1 MKSLFS
7 TKLYLAVLFISF
19 NTLLFAQVNGLESH
33 LQKVIE
39 QQGIPGMSLTV
50 IQQNQEDHYAVGWA
64 DDEEQVALTPKHRMF
79 SGSIGKTY
87 FAAQILLL
95 AAENK
100 IDLKAKVSKYLGQ
113 EKWFEAL
120 PNASEMTI
128 YSLLNH
134 TSGVPEYVYDQNL
147 WKTIQEQ
154 PNKAWTAAERLAY
167 ISDQEAHFPTGQG
180 WSYAD
185 ANFIILGA
193 VVEKITG
200 EKIYDLVQQNILD
213 LLQLNQTAPSIQPQ
227 IANLTAAYTGNM
239 FGKIFGEKVSK
250 LGQYGFNPQFEWTGG
265 GFVTNATDL
274 ARWINHLYSGDLLD
288 ASVKTQMYTPVNR
301 QTGLPNPATGY
312 GLGAEIFATSYG
324 VAYGHSGFMPG
335 FLSIMAYLPDYEMA
349 IALQVNT
356 DPYSS
361 KVKQPINTFN
371 LLEEVL
377 PYYIKKNKAY
387 AKKTKIYFV
396 RHAEKADDGTRDP
409 DLNAEGKARAENL
422 AKVLAN
428 AGIDAIY
435 STPYKRTMQTGQP
448 LADALEIEIQSY
460 NPSSKTVIFDIIA
473 NNPGATILVVGHS
486 NTTPS
491 LINQLIKKGQLEQL
505 EESEYGDLFE
515 VTYKKGKGKLKRKK
529 F

>member
-1 MKSLFS
+1 MD
-7 TKLYLAVLFISF
+7 
-19 NTLLFAQVNGLESH
+19 
-33 LQKVIE
+33 
-39 QQGIPGMSLTV
+39 QQGIPGLSLTV
-50 IQQNQEDHYAVGWA
+50 IQQDQEDQYAIGWA
-64 DDEEQVALTPKHRMF
+64 DVEQQVALTPQHRMF

-87 FAAQILLL
+87 FAAQIMLL
-95 AAENK
+95 AAEGK
-100 IDLKAKVSKYLGQ
+100 VDLEAKASEYLGH
-113 EKWFEAL
+113 EKWFKAL

-128 YSLLNH
+128 RSLLNH

-147 WKTIQEQ
+147 WKTVKAQ
-154 PNKAWTAAERLAY
+154 PTKVWTAAERLAY
-167 ISDQEAHFPTGQG
+167 ISDQKAHFPTGKG

-213 LLQLNQTAPSIQPQ
+213 PLQLRQTEPSIQAQ

-239 FGKIFGEKVSK
+239 FGQIFGEKVSN
-250 LGQYGFNPQFEWTGG
+250 LGQYGFNPQLEWTGG
-265 GFVTNATDL
+265 GFVTNSTDL
-274 ARWINHLYSGDLLD
+274 ARWVKGLYTSDLLD
-288 ASVKTQMYTPVNR
+288 PSSKKAVYSPVNR
-301 QTGLPNPATGY
+301 QTGLPNLATGY

-335 FLSIMAYLPDYEMA
+335 FLSVMAYLPDYEMA
-349 IALQVNT
+349 VALQVNT

-361 KVKQPINTFN
+361 LVKQRIDVFN

-377 PYYIKKNKAY
+377 PFYINKNVAY

-409 DLNAEGKARAENL
+409 DLNAKGKARAENL
-422 AKVLAN
+422 AKVLAD

-448 LADALEIEIQSY
+448 LADALQLEIQSY
-460 NPSSKTVIFDIIA
+460 NPSSNTVIFDIIA

-486 NTTPS
+486 NTTPA
-491 LINQLIKKGQLEQL
+491 LINQLVKKDQLPQL
-505 EESEYGDLFE
+505 KESEYGDLFK
-515 VTYKKGKGKLKRKK
+515 VTYKKGKGKLKRKQY
-529 F
+529 